1 MATKIH
7 PKPINKQNDEDEP
20 AFPEYILYFDGGSR
34 GNPGPGGA
42 GYALYKNDMEI
53 SSGSRALGRCTNNYA
68 EYTALIM
75 GLEDAK
81 ERNIQDLIIRGD
93 SLLVLKHCEGVW
105 KIKSDQLK
113 PLYNQATTLL
123 KHFETVELEHVKRAF
138 NKRADQLA
146 NEGMDQNTD

>member
-1 MATKIH
+1 M
-7 PKPINKQNDEDEP
+7 
-20 AFPEYILYFDGGSR
+20 
-34 GNPGPGGA
+34 
-42 GYALYKNDMEI
+42 
-53 SSGSRALGRCTNNYA
+53 
-68 EYTALIM
+68 IM

-93 SLLVLKHCEGVW
+93 SLLVLKQCEGAW
-105 KIKSDQLK
+105 KIKSDQLR